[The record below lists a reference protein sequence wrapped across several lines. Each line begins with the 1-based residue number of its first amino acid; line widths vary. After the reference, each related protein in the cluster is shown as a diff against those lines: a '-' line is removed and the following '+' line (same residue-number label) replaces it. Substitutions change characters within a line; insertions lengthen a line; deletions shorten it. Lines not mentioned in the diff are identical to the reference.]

1 MSVPGKRTMAVEG
14 TLDVFRL
21 PEILQVISHQ
31 RKTGILTVQ
40 GENDIVAVSFLDG
53 SVVAADALNQTVDEK
68 LGEVLEREGVAGREE
83 FSEVAAAA
91 RQGEGR
97 LVDLLVER
105 GVVGRA
111 ELMAAMRTQ
120 TYDLLFDL
128 LAWERGEFKFYSGD
142 EVAYEEGFRPI
153 PIEELLLRAIAEG
166 EDDGGGALPAR
177 GVLYARAAPPPCE
190 LRERVGPPRPGEE
203 RDGVLWISEDE
214 RRLWGLLETPQSVE
228 ELTAATGLGEHQV
241 RFALYRFLAAGAAE
255 TYEPGEAGQPEPF
268 AAPPPLPEPIGAP
281 GPAAARPAAAPA
293 RARPSGLQPVEM
305 PGDETLERLTRVPEP
320 VPLPAA
326 RPVAPGRAAAFAA
339 HLLALLVAVAAG
351 AALVRSP
358 AGFLLPFPWQQ
369 GERDADSALRFDASA
384 VRIDRAAKTWFL
396 LEGGFPE
403 SLGRLLGPGLLGGG
417 DLSGPRGRP
426 YAYSSG
432 ADAYR
437 LRPAD
442 TPEEAGHG
450 EAISGNFL
458 LDPDFQAGAGS
469 GRTPPLILLD

>member
-1 MSVPGKRTMAVEG
+1 MSAGGKRTMAVEG

-68 LGEVLEREGVAGREE
+68 LGEVLEREGMAAREE
-83 FSEVAAAA
+83 FAEVAAAA
-91 RQGEGR
+91 RQGDGR
-97 LVDLLVER
+97 LIDLLVER

-128 LAWERGEFKFYSGD
+128 LAWESGEFKFYSGD

-166 EDDGGGALPAR
+166 EDDGEGALPAR
-177 GVLYARAAPPPCE
+177 GVLYARVEPPPCE

-203 RDGVLWISEDE
+203 RDGVLWISADE
-214 RRLWGLLETPQSVE
+214 QRLWELLETPQSVE
-228 ELTAATGLGEHQV
+228 ELTAAAGLGEHQV

-255 TYEPGEAGQPEPF
+255 HYEPGEDGVPEPF
-268 AAPPPLPEPIGAP
+268 VAPPPLPEP
-281 GPAAARPAAAPA
+281 AAAPRVAARSAAAPA
-293 RARPSGLQPVEM
+293 APRRSGLQPVEM
-305 PGDETLERLTRVPEP
+305 PGDETLDRLTRVPEP
-320 VPLPAA
+320 APLPAR

-339 HLLALLVAVAAG
+339 HLLALLVVAAAG

-358 AGFLLPFPWQQ
+358 ADFLLPFPWQQ
-369 GERDADSALRFDASA
+369 GERDAEAALRFDAAA

-417 DLSGPRGRP
+417 DLTGPGGRP
-426 YAYSSG
+426 YAYASG
-432 ADAYR
+432 VDAYR

-442 TPEEAGHG
+442 APEDAGHG

-469 GRTPPLILLD
+469 GQTPPLILLD